1 MWLAVAAVHSLAFVL
16 ERNTL
21 MAIISGGIT
30 QPSNGLVPNIITNAG
45 APGANAY
52 AGQVALGGLLLDTTN
67 AKLYICTATNGTTTS
82 TWTVVG
88 AQT

>member
-1 MWLAVAAVHSLAFVL
+1 MP
-16 ERNTL
+16 T
-21 MAIISGGIT
+21 ISGGVV
-30 QPSNGLVPNIITNAG
+30 QPADGLQRHIVNAG

-52 AGQVALGGLLLDTTN
+52 AGQVALGGLLIDVTN
-67 AKLYICTATNGTTTS
+67 AKLYICTATNGSTTA